1 MELVIAETIF
11 KKKHK
16 VGGIILPDFKMNK
29 ARVLKIVFLHK

>member
-1 MELVIAETIF
+1 MELVIAETI
-11 KKKHK
+11 KKKNK